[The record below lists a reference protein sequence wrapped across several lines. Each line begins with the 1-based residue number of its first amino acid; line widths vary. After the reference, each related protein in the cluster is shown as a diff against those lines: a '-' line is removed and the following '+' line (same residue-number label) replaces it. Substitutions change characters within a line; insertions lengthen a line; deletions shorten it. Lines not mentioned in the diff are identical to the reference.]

1 MYGIV
6 LRCFFFAFFAISYS
20 FMNAQVQLNM
30 GFSAFGWAVNKSD
43 LFHDPYDE
51 LGTYYRNSG
60 FGDLG
65 IGIVLKE
72 KHYLGLEIGVGFNK
86 YDERWNNPFFDTDDQ
101 GWFWQGSESSK
112 KSFNHRLGLR
122 YTRSF
127 FSDKKLQPY
136 ASIALFRTTDYV
148 WNAIGQRTF
157 SRPSSQEPFETEY
170 RYESFES
177 SFKDQMVNFYRD
189 LRIGLDYHIT
199 DRISVMLGLEF
210 SISRIN
216 PRFGLTD
223 EDALIKYE
231 LAAPFLLTYQF

>member
-1 MYGIV
+1 M
-6 LRCFFFAFFAISYS
+6 
-20 FMNAQVQLNM
+20 
-30 GFSAFGWAVNKSD
+30 NKSD
-43 LFHDPYDE
+43 LFHNPHNE
-51 LGTYYRNSG
+51 LGTFYRNSG

-127 FSDKKLQPY
+127 FLDKKLQPY
-136 ASIALFRTTDYV
+136 ASVALFRTTDYV
-148 WNAIGQRTF
+148 WKATGQRIF
-157 SRPSSQEPFETEY
+157 SRSSSQEPFETEY
-170 RYESFES
+170 RHESFES

-189 LRIGLDYHIT
+189 VRLGLDYHIT

-216 PRFGLTD
+216 SRFGLTE